1 MSFWKNR
8 TAFVTGA
15 TGFVGAHIARSLVEN
30 GARVVCLQ
38 RDNVR
43 ANALEFFNLRSQ
55 VTVING
61 ALEDFDLMQRVL
73 NEYEVEAVF
82 HLAAQALVGA
92 ANRSPI
98 STFESNIRGT
108 YYLLEACRLTSTI
121 KRVVVASSDKAYGS
135 HKELPYTEDYPLHG
149 LFPYDAS
156 KVCTDVISRSYAQTY
171 GLPVAVT
178 RFANIYGP
186 GDLNLSRIIP
196 GTIISILKNEQP
208 IIRSDGT
215 PKRDFVY
222 VDDVNNAYLMLA
234 EKIEEVKGEAFN
246 FGSNSPVQMLDLV
259 QRIIRVAG
267 KEGEVEPH
275 VMLQTKIEREI
286 DEQYLAS
293 DKSKQRLGW
302 EANIDL
308 DEGLKLTFDWYKRNI
323 NSLCG

>member
-15 TGFVGAHIARSLVEN
+15 TGFVGAHIARSLVEK

-43 ANALEFFNLRSQ
+43 ANALEFFNLRPQ

-73 NEYEVEAVF
+73 NEYEVEVVF

-171 GLPVAVT
+171 DLPVAVT

-222 VDDVNNAYLMLA
+222 VDDVTSAYLQLA

-246 FGSNSPVQMLDLV
+246 FGSNAPVQMLDLV

-267 KEGEVEPH
+267 KEGEIEPH
-275 VMLQTKIEREI
+275 VMLQTKIVREI

-293 DKSKQRLGW
+293 DKARKILGW
-302 EANIDL
+302 QSNIGL
-308 DEGLKLTFDWYKRNI
+308 DEGLKLTFDWYQENI
-323 NSLCG
+323 NTISV